1 MVVPIDKAKGEGIMK
16 KLVFSIVFAFLLLL
30 FQPLVF
36 ADDECGEGKAW
47 ARGLIADC
55 HYRIALC
62 QRDLGRIKSAIKE
75 LDIHLGLRGLGCRS
89 IYSLKMVRQKLQHL
103 NVQIAQQ

>member
-1 MVVPIDKAKGEGIMK
+1 MLDRNKEAISIFRRLIRRGIDKIAY
-16 KLVFSIVFAFLLLL
+16 
-30 FQPLVF
+30 
-36 ADDECGEGKAW
+36 DECGEGKAW

-89 IYSLKMVRQKLQHL
+89 IYSLKMVRQKLSGVRLAFCMH
-103 NVQIAQQ
+103 